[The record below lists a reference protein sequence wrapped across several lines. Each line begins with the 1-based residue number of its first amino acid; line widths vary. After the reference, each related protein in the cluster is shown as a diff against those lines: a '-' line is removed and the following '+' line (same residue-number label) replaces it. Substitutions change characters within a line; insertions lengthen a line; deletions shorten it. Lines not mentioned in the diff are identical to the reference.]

1 MKSKTLKVKPAQA
14 ETAEAAAPIEWPRA
28 DPDALAAFDPA
39 TKVCTMNCGP
49 HARDP
54 RSREERLFLCTD
66 C

>member
-1 MKSKTLKVKPAQA
+1 MKSKARKVKQAQA

-39 TKVCTMNCGP
+39 TKACTMNCGP
-49 HARDP
+49 HVRDP

>member
-1 MKSKTLKVKPAQA
+1 MKSKARKVKPTQA
-14 ETAEAAAPIEWPRA
+14 EAQAPIEWPRA
-28 DPDALAAFDPA
+28 DPDALAAFDPG

-49 HARDP
+49 HAHDP

>member
-1 MKSKTLKVKPAQA
+1 MKSKARKVKQAQGL
-14 ETAEAAAPIEWPRA
+14 AEAAAPIEWPRA

-39 TKVCTMNCGP
+39 TKVCTMNCGQ

>member
-1 MKSKTLKVKPAQA
+1 MKSKARKVKSAQAQA
-14 ETAEAAAPIEWPRA
+14 EAKTPIEWPRA

-49 HARDP
+49 HVRDP